1 VPAPKTRGAPKWFQG
16 SFNHGRSAHCGR
28 DSRLIP
34 AHWNH
39 FSDRGVL
46 GGESSR
52 WQRLEAADMSRT
64 VVDAADLERRVKDMY
79 TQVALEPHARYHFE
93 MGRGMASRLGYTDEE
108 LNAAPAAS
116 IESFA
121 GVGYYFDLADLR
133 PGELVVDLGSGSG
146 MDSFI
151 AAYKVGGNGRV
162 TGIDMT
168 DAQLAK
174 AERLGREHA
183 FGSVQFRRAF
193 IDASGL
199 PDRCCDVVISNG
211 VINLS
216 PDKAAVFREAARL
229 LRPGGRMAVAD
240 IVTGVPLPETVSCDA
255 TLWAACIGGAVQRD
269 AYVEAI
275 EHAGFTVTAMKSNE
289 EYRFLSRS
297 AQNATRDYG
306 VQSVSLLAVRS

>member
-1 VPAPKTRGAPKWFQG
+1 MVPGVF
-16 SFNHGRSAHCGR
+16 HHDRSAHCHP
-28 DSRLIP
+28 DSRAIP
-34 AHWNH
+34 ARWNH

-52 WQRLEAADMSRT
+52 GHRSLEEAEMSRT

-79 TQVALEPHARYHFE
+79 TQVALKPHARYHFD
-93 MGRGMASRLGYTDEE
+93 MGRTMASRLGYTDEE
-108 LNAAPAAS
+108 LDAAPAAS

-121 GVGYYFDLADLR
+121 GVGYYFGLADLR
-133 PGELVVDLGSGSG
+133 PSEQVVDLGSGSG

-151 AAYKVGGNGRV
+151 AANKVGVNGQV

-174 AERLGREHA
+174 ADRLGKEHG
-183 FGSVQFRRAF
+183 FRSVHFRRAF
-193 IDASGL
+193 IDATGL
-199 PDRCCDVVISNG
+199 PDGCCDVVISNG

-229 LRPGGRMAVAD
+229 LRPGGRLTLAD

-255 TLWAACIGGAVQRD
+255 TLWAACIGGAMQRD

-275 EHAGFTVTAMKSNE
+275 EGAGFTVTVMKSND

-306 VQSVSLLAVRS
+306 VQSVSLLAIRN

>member
-1 VPAPKTRGAPKWFQG
+1 
-16 SFNHGRSAHCGR
+16 
-28 DSRLIP
+28 L
-34 AHWNH
+34 
-39 FSDRGVL
+39 DRGVL

-52 WQRLEAADMSRT
+52 WQRSLETADMSRT

-93 MGRGMASRLGYTDEE
+93 MGRAMASRLGYTDEE
-108 LNAAPAAS
+108 LDAAPAAS

-121 GVGYYFDLADLR
+121 GVGFGLANLR
-133 PGELVVDLGSGSG
+133 PGERVVDLGSGSG

-151 AAYKVGGNGRV
+151 AANKVGANGRV
-162 TGIDMT
+162 TGIDMA

-174 AERLGREHA
+174 AERLGKEHA
-183 FGSVQFRRAF
+183 FRSVQFRRAF
-193 IDASGL
+193 IDATGL
-199 PDRCCDVVISNG
+199 PDGCCDVVISNG

-216 PDKAAVFREAARL
+216 PDKVAVFREAARL
-229 LRPGGRMAVAD
+229 LRPGGRLALAD

-269 AYVEAI
+269 AYVEAL
-275 EHAGFTVTAMKSNE
+275 EHSGFTVTAMKPND
-289 EYRFLSRS
+289 EYHFLSRS

-306 VQSVSLLAVRS
+306 VQSVSLLAIRN